1 MRLDNYE
8 GGLRTLVRYWERLGN
23 TSADGSDSSA

>member
-8 GGLRTLVRYWERLGN
+8 GGLRTLVRYWERLG
-23 TSADGSDSSA
+23 AVSSKE